1 MLDKKKLAVIHIVK
15 KELNLSDMEYR
26 KILKEI
32 SGVETAKDLDE
43 EGFKKL
49 MHYFVRSKYYQLNPQ
64 GLTLKQKLY
73 IQYLAKDLGWDNLHL
88 SNFMRKYY
96 GKSNILDFSKKE
108 AIKLIEALKNIKKH
122 QA

>member
-15 KELNLSDMEYR
+15 KELNLSDTEYR
-26 KILKEI
+26 RILKETC
-32 SGVETAKDLDE
+32 GVQTAKELDE
-43 EGFKKL
+43 VGFRKL
-49 MHYFVRSKYYQLNPQ
+49 LNYFVRSKYYQVNPQ

-73 IQYLAKDLGWDNLHL
+73 IQYLAKDLGWDKLHL

-122 QA
+122 QT

>member
-1 MLDKKKLAVIHIVK
+1 VLDKKKLAVIHIVK
-15 KELNLSDMEYR
+15 KELNLSDTEYR
-26 KILKEI
+26 RILKETC
-32 SGVETAKDLDE
+32 GVQTAKELDE
-43 EGFKKL
+43 VGFRKL
-49 MHYFVRSKYYQLNPQ
+49 LNYFVRSKYYQVNPQ

-73 IQYLAKDLGWDNLHL
+73 IQYLAKDLGWDKLHL

-122 QA
+122 QT

>member
-73 IQYLAKDLGWDNLHL
+73 IQYLAEDLGWDKIHL

>member
-73 IQYLAKDLGWDNLHL
+73 IQYLAKDLGWDKIHL

-108 AIKLIEALKNIKKH
+108 AIKLIEALKNIKQH